1 MVAAAVMVSDDAVHP
16 PASWQVMRQSAP
28 AAEAG
33 PAGTVGMIQFL
44 MAGFYQG
51 SSFSKATHPD

>member
-16 PASWQVMRQSAP
+16 PATWQVMRQ

-33 PAGTVGMIQFL
+33 PAGVVGMIQFL
-44 MAGFYQG
+44 GTGLNQG
-51 SSFSKATHPD
+51 SYFSKATHPD

>member
-16 PASWQVMRQSAP
+16 PATWQVMRQ

-44 MAGFYQG
+44 VAGFYQG
-51 SSFSKATHPD
+51 SYLSKATHPD